1 MRTALPRPRG
11 VRAAPCH
18 AAPCRALPGLPCPRG
33 VRLSRPAHILIDREA
48 ARRNLAALRARA
60 PGARVLAVVK
70 ADAYGHGMAAM
81 AAAFREADGLGVAA
95 LEEAEVLRAAGW
107 RGTILLLEGVHRAG
121 DLPAAARLGCG
132 LVVHRFGQVEA
143 LEAWSGPPFAVW
155 LKADTGMHRLGF
167 LAEEF
172 RRAWERLHACAA
184 VAGDPVLMT
193 HLANAQAR
201 DQGSVTAQVRLFDA
215 VTQGLPGARSIANSA
230 ALLADPLT
238 HRDWVR
244 PGLALYGVSPFEGV
258 DEPPAGLVPVM
269 RFSSELISVRQI
281 PAGGALGYGGVF
293 ICPVNMS
300 VGIVAAGYGDG
311 YPTGDLTGTPVL
323 VNGVR
328 TRVLGR
334 SSMDMLAVDL
344 GPVPSAREGDPVELW
359 GGHIT
364 VAEVARHA
372 GSLPWA
378 LLCAARLRV
387 PRAELRPLEGEGPAL
402 VRSLA
407 ASREA

>member
-1 MRTALPRPRG
+1 MT
-11 VRAAPCH
+11 
-18 AAPCRALPGLPCPRG
+18 
-33 VRLSRPAHILIDREA
+33 RPASILIDREA
-48 ARRNLAALRARA
+48 ARRNLGALSVRA
-60 PGARVLAVVK
+60 PAARVLAVVK

-81 AAAFREADGLGVAA
+81 AAAFREADALGVAA
-95 LEEAEVLRAAGW
+95 LDEAEVLRAAGW
-107 RGTILLLEGVHRAG
+107 RGAILLLEGVHRAS
-121 DLPAAARLGCG
+121 DLPAAARLGCW
-132 LVVHRFGQVEA
+132 LVVHRPGQIEA
-143 LEAWSGPPFAVW
+143 LEAWAGPPFMVW

-172 RRAWERLHACAA
+172 HLAWHRLQACRAVVDH
-184 VAGDPVLMT
+184 PVLMT

-201 DQGSVTAQVRLFDA
+201 DRASMAAQIRRFDA
-215 VTQGLPGARSIANSA
+215 ITAGLPGARSIANSA
-230 ALLADPLT
+230 ALLCDPTT

-258 DEPPAGLVPVM
+258 DEAPEGLVPVM
-269 RFSSELISVRQI
+269 RFSSEVIAVRQI
-281 PAGGALGYGGVF
+281 PAGGAIGYGGCF
-293 ICPVNMS
+293 ICPVNMRI
-300 VGIVAAGYGDG
+300 GIVAAGYGDG

-344 GPVPSAREGDPVELW
+344 GPVPATREGDPVELW
-359 GGHIT
+359 GGGIS
-364 VAEVARHA
+364 VAAVARHA

-387 PRAELRPLEGEGPAL
+387 PRAELRPLEEQGPAFL
-402 VRSLA
+402 RALSG
-407 ASREA
+407 SREA